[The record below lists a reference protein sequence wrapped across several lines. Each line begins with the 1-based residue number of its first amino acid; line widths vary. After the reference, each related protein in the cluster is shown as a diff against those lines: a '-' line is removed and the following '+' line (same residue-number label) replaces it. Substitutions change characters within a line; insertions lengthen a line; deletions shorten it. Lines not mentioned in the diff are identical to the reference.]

1 MLLHACSA
9 YYAPIAYACPFP
21 RSGPLANRDRYDTE
35 YLKILQSLVEKRVMR
50 GMLQEDVAAAMG
62 TNQSRVSRLESG
74 EIRLDII
81 DYVRYCAAVDLDPG
95 EPLKEL
101 FKSWRKI

>member
-1 MLLHACSA
+1 MAYFLHEAKLKALGPEGPSFRFGGQGFPAFTPSGGSA
-9 YYAPIAYACPFP
+9 GKTVAVP
-21 RSGPLANRDRYDTE
+21 GPEGPGLATA
-35 YLKILQSLVEKRVMR
+35 
-50 GMLQEDVAAAMG
+50 G
-62 TNQSRVSRLESG
+62 NQSRVSRLESG